1 MVRNGNKIIYWSPD
15 RTGDWAFDNSMG
27 AAYAEELISF
37 MRKHENPVILG
48 RVASDTING
57 SVFSGVEV
65 GFCTRL
71 AWHLMR

>member
-1 MVRNGNKIIYWSPD
+1 
-15 RTGDWAFDNSMG
+15 MG